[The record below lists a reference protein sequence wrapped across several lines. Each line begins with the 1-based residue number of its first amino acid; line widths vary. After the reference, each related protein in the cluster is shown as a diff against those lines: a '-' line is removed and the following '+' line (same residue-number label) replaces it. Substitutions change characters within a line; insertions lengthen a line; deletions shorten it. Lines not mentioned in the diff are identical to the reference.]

1 MARGRFT
8 DDEKALYMAL
18 VCRSM
23 KDGLNELAACR
34 MHGIDMASIR
44 DFTEQNAEFRQMYEG
59 AREALI
65 DHWRIELIDI
75 ADNEHVGTIRKDKIL
90 GSEIET
96 RDMTDHRRLRIQTRQ
111 WLLSKLRPKQYGD
124 KMALGG
130 ADDLPPIQSKADV
143 TLAPED
149 AYKQMIGIG
158 GNGRT

>member
-44 DFTEQNAEFRQMYEG
+44 DFTEQNVEFRQMYEQ

-65 DHWRIELIDI
+65 DYWRMELIDI
-75 ADNEHVGTIRKDKIL
+75 ADTQQQGQIRKQKLL
-90 GSEIET
+90 GDEIET
-96 RDMTDHRRLRIQTRQ
+96 RDMIDHRRLRIQTRQ

-143 TLAPED
+143 TLTPED

-158 GNGRT
+158 NGRT

>member
-1 MARGRFT
+1 
-8 DDEKALYMAL
+8 MAL

-34 MHGIDMASIR
+34 MHGIDPASIR
-44 DFTEQNAEFRQMYEG
+44 GFAEQTEEFRQMYAD

-65 DHWRIELIDI
+65 DFWRMELIEI
-75 ADNEHVGTIRKDKIL
+75 ADTPQEGLIEKSTPQGPSIERRDMIQHRTLR
-90 GSEIET
+90 IET
-96 RDMTDHRRLRIQTRQ
+96 RK

-124 KMALGG
+124 KMQLGG
-130 ADDLPPIQSKADV
+130 ADDLPPIQSKSDV

-158 GNGRT
+158 GNGHS

>member
-34 MHGIDMASIR
+34 MHDIDMASIR
-44 DFTEQNAEFRQMYEG
+44 DFAEQNAEWRQMYAD

-65 DHWRIELIDI
+65 DHWRTELIDI
-75 ADNEHVGTIRKDKIL
+75 ADTQQVGTIEKDTPQ
-90 GSEIET
+90 GRFVET
-96 RDMTDHRRLRIQTRQ
+96 RDMIQHRTLRIQTRQ

-158 GNGRT
+158 NGRT